1 MNLAPGK
8 AVPLLA
14 AGDASYI
21 AEASALLKAL
31 ARLSDV
37 RAIDD
42 DAEFARATAQAPV
55 VVRGNVRLALHVEI
69 DVAAERERLGKEV
82 ARIEADIAREEA
94 KLSKPSFVERAP
106 AEVVAQVRQRLAELT
121 ATRDRLQDQL
131 KRLAGPG

>member
-1 MNLAPGK
+1 
-8 AVPLLA
+8 LLA

-69 DVAAERERLGKEV
+69 DVAAEKERLRKEI
-82 ARIEADIAREEA
+82 ARLDAEIAREEA